1 MNSPTLASRTR
12 LIGGPFIL
20 ASLLTCAS
28 LAQAQG
34 DESHPGRAVY
44 EKACAACHDKPEA
57 TRSPALSTLQQ
68 MRPQQIIYAINEGK
82 MQVQASGLSAE
93 EKGLV
98 TEYLV
103 GMEATD
109 ETWIAEMACS
119 ADRRKV
125 NTDAD
130 ATVANFGFNKQNHRH
145 LSRAQAGLST
155 ADFGD
160 LELAWAIGFPGATT
174 MRSQPAVV
182 GSTLFLP
189 VADASKLFA
198 INIDGEPCL
207 QWVYENDVPLRT
219 SASYG
224 QLNDGRHVVAFGDL
238 GANTHLVDAKTGEG
252 IWRTHVGSSE
262 LTLTTGTPVIHD
274 DKVIVP
280 ISQYEISVAANNAHI
295 CCTTHGAVT
304 ALNAKTGEK
313 IWTTHTMEE
322 AKPLRDRGDGQMIWG
337 PSGAPIWNSPAID
350 EKRGLLYVGTGE
362 ATSEPA
368 HQNTNSILA
377 MDLEDGS
384 IQWSFQATPDDIFIS
399 GCGPGSKSLN
409 CPQPE
414 DTVYRDVDFGASVV
428 IGKAEDGSDL
438 LFAGQK
444 SGTVWALDPDK
455 KGEVVWRRDFG
466 EGSALGGIHWGI
478 AFDGERVFAPINRA
492 YTWGVEGPEKPGI
505 HAVETDG
512 EVLWSFAVEPD
523 CSGDR
528 KEHMRSCGNNIGMSG
543 APTVIDGAVVQGS
556 LDGFLRAL
564 DAKTGK
570 LLFQFDTSTTFK
582 TVNGVEGKGGAID
595 SASIVAANGYLFVNS
610 GYGMFGQVPG
620 NVLLAFKKK
629 VASH

>member
-1 MNSPTLASRTR
+1 MNSRTLASRTR
-12 LIGGPFIL
+12 LTGGPLIL
-20 ASLLTCAS
+20 AVSLVAFAG
-28 LAQAQG
+28 LAQAQAN
-34 DESHPGRAVY
+34 ESHPGRAVY
-44 EKACAACHDKPEA
+44 EKACASCHDKPEA
-57 TRSPALSTLQQ
+57 TRSPALTTLQQ
-68 MRPQQIIYAINEGK
+68 MRVQQITYAINQGK
-82 MQVQASGLSAE
+82 MQVQASGLSTE
-93 EKGLV
+93 EKASL

-103 GMEATD
+103 GMDATND
-109 ETWIAEMACS
+109 AWIADMACS

-125 NTDAD
+125 KTEAE
-130 ATVANFGFNKQNHRH
+130 ASVSTFGFNKDNHRY
-145 LSRAQAGLST
+145 LTREQAGLSS
-155 ADFGD
+155 ADIGE

-198 INIDGEPCL
+198 INIDGKPCL
-207 QWVYENDVPLRT
+207 QWVYESEVPLRS

-224 QLNDGRHVVAFGDL
+224 QLKDGRHVVAFSDL
-238 GANTHLVDAKTGEG
+238 GANTHLVDAKTGSG
-252 IWRTHVGSSE
+252 IWKTHVGSSE

-280 ISQYEISVAANNAHI
+280 ISQYEISVAANETHV

-304 ALNAKTGEK
+304 ALNATTGEK

-368 HQNTNSILA
+368 HKNTNSILA

-384 IQWSFQATPDDIFIS
+384 IQWSFQATPDDIYIS
-399 GCGPGSKSLN
+399 GCGRGSRSLN
-409 CPQPE
+409 CPRPE

-438 LFAGQK
+438 IFAGQK
-444 SGTVWALDPDK
+444 SGTLWALDPDK

-492 YTWGVEGPEKPGI
+492 YSWGVEGPEKPGI
-505 HAVETDG
+505 HAVDTKG
-512 EVLWSFAVEPD
+512 KVLWSFAVEPD
-523 CSGDR
+523 CSDDR
-528 KEHMRSCGNNIGMSG
+528 KQRLRGCDNIGMSG
-543 APTVIDGAVVQGS
+543 APTVVDGAVIEGS

-564 DAKTGK
+564 DVKTGE
-570 LLFQFDTSTTFK
+570 LLFQFDTAKIFETI
-582 TVNGVEGKGGAID
+582 NGVEAKGGSID

-610 GYGMFGQVPG
+610 GYGMFGQTPG
-620 NVLLAFKKK
+620 NVLLAFKIKK
-629 VASH
+629 